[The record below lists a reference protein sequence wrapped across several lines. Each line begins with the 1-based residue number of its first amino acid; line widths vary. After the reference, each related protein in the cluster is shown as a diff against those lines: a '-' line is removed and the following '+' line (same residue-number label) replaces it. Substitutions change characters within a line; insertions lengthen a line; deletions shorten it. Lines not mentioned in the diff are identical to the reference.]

1 MISDAGDEIFFGIS
15 VYESLCNMYKKYLD
29 FLLNLSYNI
38 IVSTHINSCKTTGGI
53 KMSTRKKNIIAQRIL
68 SALLLVLSI
77 VGLPYLDYDITAHI
91 IIVPLSLYL
100 LFTREAVME
109 IF

>member
-1 MISDAGDEIFFGIS
+1 
-15 VYESLCNMYKKYLD
+15 
-29 FLLNLSYNI
+29 
-38 IVSTHINSCKTTGGI
+38 
-53 KMSTRKKNIIAQRIL
+53 MSTRKKNIIAQRIL
-68 SALLLVLSI
+68 STLVLVLSI

-100 LFTREAVME
+100 MFTRKSVIE

>member
-1 MISDAGDEIFFGIS
+1 
-15 VYESLCNMYKKYLD
+15 
-29 FLLNLSYNI
+29 
-38 IVSTHINSCKTTGGI
+38 
-53 KMSTRKKNIIAQRIL
+53 MSTRKKNIIAQRIL
-68 SALLLVLSI
+68 STLVLVLSI

-100 LFTREAVME
+100 MFTRKAVIE

>member
-1 MISDAGDEIFFGIS
+1 
-15 VYESLCNMYKKYLD
+15 
-29 FLLNLSYNI
+29 
-38 IVSTHINSCKTTGGI
+38 
-53 KMSTRKKNIIAQRIL
+53 MSTRKKNIIAQRIL

-77 VGLPYLDYDITAHI
+77 VCLPYLDYDITAHI

-100 LFTREAVME
+100 LFTRKAVMD